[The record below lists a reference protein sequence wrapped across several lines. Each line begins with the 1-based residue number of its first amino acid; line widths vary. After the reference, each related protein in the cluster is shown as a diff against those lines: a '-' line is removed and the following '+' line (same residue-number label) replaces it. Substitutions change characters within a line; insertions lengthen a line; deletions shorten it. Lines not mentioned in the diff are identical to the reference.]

1 MRKYVLVFSVA
12 AVVLVL
18 DQLSKWYIR
27 HTFNLYE
34 SVAIID
40 SVFHIT
46 HIRNAGG
53 AFGLLNQGAKAW
65 RLPFF
70 LAVSCVAVGVLLAF
84 VRRIDPG
91 QRWLLLALGGIL
103 GGALGNLVDRMM
115 SGEVTDFLDFH
126 WHGYYWPAFNV
137 ADSGISVGMVILLV
151 YSLFVHEDNPSKTAE
166 DRAR

>member
-12 AVVLVL
+12 AVVLIL

-27 HTFNLYE
+27 HTFGLYE

-53 AFGLLNQGAKAW
+53 AFGLLNQGAKVW

-84 VRRIDPG
+84 VRRIDPR

-103 GGALGNLVDRMM
+103 GGALGNLVDRMI

-137 ADSGISVGMVILLV
+137 ADSGISVGMIILLA
-151 YSLFVHEDNPSKTAE
+151 YSLFVHEDGPSKTAE